1 MDIALIVF
9 DIAGTTVKD
18 DNKVGEAFRA
28 TLEKFGYH
36 VPLEQINPYMGYEK
50 HEAIKEI
57 LKTHQNGGATIDD
70 AHISA
75 IHRSFVGRMIR
86 YYETSDEIEALPHV
100 EETFTVLHQK
110 GVKIAI
116 NTGFS
121 RNIADVIVEK
131 LGWYESELVDY
142 VIASDE
148 VPRGRPY
155 PDMIRQ
161 LMAKAGV
168 TDPLKVAKVGDTEV
182 DINEGRNAGC
192 KYIIGITTGAYAREE
207 LQKHHPTHIV
217 DDIREVVD
225 IIEKQ

>member
-18 DNKVGEAFRA
+18 DNKVGEAFQA
-28 TLEKFGYH
+28 TLEKFGYRI
-36 VPLEQINPYMGYEK
+36 PFEQITPYMGYEK
-50 HEAIKEI
+50 HEAITEI
-57 LKTHQNGGATIDD
+57 LKIYQNGGTAIED
-70 AHISA
+70 AQVSA

-86 YYETSDEIEALPHV
+86 YYETSDDMEALPYV
-100 EETFTVLHQK
+100 EETFAALHEK

-121 RNIADVIVEK
+121 RNIADIIVEK
-131 LGWYESELVDY
+131 LGWFQRGLIDY
-142 VIASDE
+142 LIASDE
-148 VPRGRPY
+148 VPRGRPH
-155 PDMIRQ
+155 PDMIRR

-168 TDPLKVAKVGDTEV
+168 ENPLQVAKVGDTEV

-192 KYIIGITTGAYAREE
+192 RYVVGVTTGAYTREE
-207 LQKHHPTHIV
+207 LQKYHPTHII

-225 IIEKQ
+225 IIQ